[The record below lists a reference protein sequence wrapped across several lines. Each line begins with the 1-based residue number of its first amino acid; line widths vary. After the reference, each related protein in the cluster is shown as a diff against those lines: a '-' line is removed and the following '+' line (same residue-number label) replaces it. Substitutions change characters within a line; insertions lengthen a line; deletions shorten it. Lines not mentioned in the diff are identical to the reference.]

1 MARNVIY
8 VEKDGQFEFFGS
20 PSALC
25 DKYGADE
32 LGFTAPYIN
41 NIFSKLRRVG
51 KPLEFV
57 SSTGYIIRKGEII
70 QKVIETKSDNHLGLK
85 NRNYDVLIKRKC
97 RENGINPEVLTP
109 KEIAELK
116 EEIDMDL
123 RGEIYLDGVLTN
135 PDIRSRSMEYEYNK
149 QKH

>member
-70 QKVIETKSDNHLGLK
+70 QKVIESKSENHLGLK
-85 NRNYDVLIKRKC
+85 
-97 RENGINPEVLTP
+97 
-109 KEIAELK
+109 
-116 EEIDMDL
+116 
-123 RGEIYLDGVLTN
+123 
-135 PDIRSRSMEYEYNK
+135 K
-149 QKH
+149 QTLFQDN